1 MYYNK
6 KIHTPTYNSPIK
18 YTNTLT
24 NKLFHYF
31 FRTYIR
37 FFPFLTQTGNTKHT
51 DTYLRTT
58 LLHNVHIQMHKLFPT
73 FSMPTYGFFFF
84 QQIAFFTY
92 IYIYFIFVTFIHI
105 YLYTIYFN
113 FPLLHLYIHK
123 YTSIYIYLPLLLFKI
138 TSIPI
143 SYP

>member
-1 MYYNK
+1 MYYNN

-84 QQIAFFTY
+84 QQIAFFTH
-92 IYIYFIFVTFIHI
+92 IYI
-105 YLYTIYFN
+105 
-113 FPLLHLYIHK
+113 LYICHIHTYIFIYNLLQLPSPTPI
-123 YTSIYIYLPLLLFKI
+123 YTQIHTYIYIYLPLSLFKI
-138 TSIPI
+138 TFIPI
-143 SYP
+143 LYP